1 MFQGAPPGRA
11 FEVGKRLCGDQDRNS
26 KVDVWRPLDRQ
37 PFTGEG
43 AAFCVIVTRFTRTNC
58 YHGFPGGTRSV

>member
-37 PFTGEG
+37 LSREKAP
-43 AAFCVIVTRFTRTNC
+43 
-58 YHGFPGGTRSV
+58 RSA